1 MIKMASVLLPST
13 STELAS
19 KKRCCGMYTG
29 DAVGEVHVV
38 IMGKGFSIRGTH
50 SQSGFH
56 YLDNSLQK
64 PCNTIQYHTI
74 TFNTVMYF
82 KFKSGFHYLDNSLQ
96 KPPLHDAHNICFFY
110 HLDI

>member
-82 KFKSGFHYLDNSLQ
+82 KFKFGI
-96 KPPLHDAHNICFFY
+96 PLS
-110 HLDI
+110 